1 MVLRNLCAGKE
12 WRCRCGEWTC
22 GHSEGRRGGMN
33 GENST
38 DIYTLSCVKQIGSL
52 LYNTGGPARNGITL
66 ATGLNWHL

>member
-1 MVLRNLCAGKE
+1 
-12 WRCRCGEWTC
+12 
-22 GHSEGRRGGMN
+22 MN

-66 ATGLNWHL
+66 ATGLNWPL